1 VAKGKFDLGG
11 IRTIVATNPA
21 QMDRAIKEHPEEV
34 VRELATHV
42 AMIPIEQIEANLNQP
57 RLNFD
62 EQALEE
68 LSASIKAHGIIQPIT
83 VRRLEGKKYEII
95 SGERRFRASQRAGL
109 KEIPAYIR
117 IANDQQMLEMALIEN
132 IQREDLNAMEVAI
145 SYQRLIDDFNFKHE
159 ELATRVGKD
168 RTTITN
174 HLRLFKLKSR
184 VQTAVK
190 QREISMGHARA
201 LASITDDD
209 ALQISLCEQIIAEDL
224 SVRAVE
230 KIIANYQEQKAK
242 KAGAPIKST
251 KGLPKHLQEIQD
263 KFGSFFGAKVKLKRD
278 DSGKGQ
284 IILAF
289 ESDDELNRLID
300 RIEGE

>member
-1 VAKGKFDLGG
+1 MAKVVFDTKGVKSLLG
-11 IRTIVATNPA
+11 NPS
-21 QMDRAIKEHPEEV
+21 QMDRAIKENPEEV
-34 VRELATHV
+34 VRELATHS
-42 AMIPIEQIEANLNQP
+42 ALLPIEQIEANLKQP

-62 EQALEE
+62 DAALEE
-68 LSASIKAHGIIQPIT
+68 LSASIKVHGIIQPIT

-132 IQREDLNAMEVAI
+132 IQREDLNALEVAI

-159 ELATRVGKD
+159 ELAARVGKD
-168 RTTITN
+168 RSTITN

-184 VQTAVK
+184 VQEAVK
-190 QREISMGHARA
+190 ERQISMGHAKA

-209 ALQISLCEQIIAEDL
+209 ALQISLCEKIIAEDL
-224 SVRAVE
+224 SVRTVE
-230 KIIANYQEQKAK
+230 KIIADYQEQKANK
-242 KAGAPIKST
+242 NGAPAKNA

-263 KFGSFFGAKVKLKRD
+263 RFGSFFGTKVKLKRD

-284 IILAF
+284 IVVAF
-289 ESDDELNRLID
+289 ENDGELNRLLD
-300 RIEGE
+300 CLAEE